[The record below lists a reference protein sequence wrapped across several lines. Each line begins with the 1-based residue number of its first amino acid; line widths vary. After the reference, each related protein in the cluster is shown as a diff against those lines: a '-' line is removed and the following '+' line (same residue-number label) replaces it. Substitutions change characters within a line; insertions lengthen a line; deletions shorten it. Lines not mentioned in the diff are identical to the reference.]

1 MGDDGNA
8 GALHVVIDADSH
20 SDAALSA
27 GEGGGN
33 DIALIVGL
41 DYSVNGREGCLVVI
55 NVRII
60 RRFEDCGIGLSG
72 LDALLLS
79 DLILGD
85 KVNSAENA
93 RDDRAD
99 KEQNY
104 GELNYLIHYAP
115 SFAAFFAALAAAR
128 SSLVT
133 PNCGRQNALSIAH
146 VQRFMISIP

>member
-8 GALHVVIDADSH
+8 GALHVGIDADSH
-20 SDAALSA
+20 RDAALSA
-27 GEGGGN
+27 GEGGGD
-33 DIALIVGL
+33 DITLVVGL
-41 DYSVNGREGCLVVI
+41 DYSVNGRKGGLIVIDVRVIGC
-55 NVRII
+55 
-60 RRFEDCGIGLSG
+60 FKDCGVGLGG
-72 LDALLLS
+72 LDAILLG

-85 KVNSAENA
+85 KVDSAENA

-99 KEQNY
+99 EEQNY